1 MALWDT
7 IKQIATQDA
16 EHFIGESIR
25 KNNVDVDFNDTPIRA
40 YEGYFRIWISDM
52 FLTKSRNWFKNW
64 HAAVHASVQLQFGDQ
79 AARTFTRAAQAPE
92 EALGQGVLKE
102 YKVLDLMPF
111 NGGTVELQASLLALQ
126 GDDYLGK
133 AIGVLQDFSELVG
146 APLAQAV
153 AISEKVANGI
163 DKLVGATNGS
173 PHLVFHDT
181 FTAAGTGRN
190 ELRAGYWAIVKAT
203 KAQIATDRLAVKEGK
218 LCYAK
223 NPGAASVPLQG
234 YDYILL
240 RIETQAERDDWRL
253 KGIEEALAKAYNA
266 YYEGEQDK
274 YEAYKRMAELV
285 VWQSADLSKH
295 DRRRVIQAIRRDLEE
310 VTGGGLGAAGEEAR
324 DLNAMMATWAMPV
337 MESRA
342 LGEPTFEELFGQ

>member
-7 IKQIATQDA
+7 IKQIATRDA
-16 EHFIGESIR
+16 EHFIGESIL
-25 KNNVDVDFNDTPIRA
+25 KNNVDVDFDDTPIKA

-52 FLTKSRNWFKNW
+52 FLTKSRNWFKDW

-79 AARTFTRAAQAPE
+79 AAQTFTRAAKAPE

-111 NGGTVELQASLLALQ
+111 NGGTVELQASLLAMQ
-126 GDDYLGK
+126 GEDYLGK
-133 AIGVLQDFSELVG
+133 AIGVLQDFSGLVG

-153 AISEKVANGI
+153 AISEKIANGI
-163 DKLVGATNGS
+163 DTLVDATDGL

-181 FTAAGTGRN
+181 FTAAGTGGN
-190 ELRAGYWAIVKAT
+190 ELRAGYWAIIKAT
-203 KAQIATDRLAVKEGK
+203 KAQIATARLAVKGGK

-223 NPGAASVPLQG
+223 GPGAPTAPLEG

-253 KGIEEALAKAYNA
+253 KGIEDALTKAYNA
-266 YYEGEQDK
+266 YYEGEMEK
-274 YEAYKRMAELV
+274 FEAYKRMAELV
-285 VWQSADLSKH
+285 VWQSPDLSKH

-310 VTGGGLGAAGEEAR
+310 VTGGGYGAAGEDAR
-324 DLNAMMATWAMPV
+324 DLNAVMSTWAISV
-337 MESRA
+337 KESRA
-342 LGEPTFEELFGQ
+342 MGDPTFEELFGQ